1 MTSLS
6 ELRLAPVASL
16 LSSSTPARCG
26 DGPIRPTVSQPASA
40 NATSRLAATARP
52 DPQAEGQ
59 EGAAAPMLVLPQ
71 ALAAQAR
78 RPASRR
84 ITSRPTCPEA
94 VYTALRTSD
103 PLFTAIS
110 RQGPAAA
117 TKQLGR
123 RPGPPPHLQSPS
135 AGGPPPPSPSEPG
148 ALPAPAARP
157 VASTAAGPRA
167 ASS

>member
-16 LSSSTPARCG
+16 LSSSTTAMCW
-26 DGPIRPTVSQPASA
+26 DWPIRPTVSQPASA
-40 NATSRLAATARP
+40 NTTSRLAATARP

-110 RQGPAAA
+110 RQAPAAA
-117 TKQLGR
+117 TNALGR
-123 RPGPPPHLQSPS
+123 RHPP
-135 AGGPPPPSPSEPG
+135 AEP
-148 ALPAPAARP
+148 
-157 VASTAAGPRA
+157 
-167 ASS
+167 